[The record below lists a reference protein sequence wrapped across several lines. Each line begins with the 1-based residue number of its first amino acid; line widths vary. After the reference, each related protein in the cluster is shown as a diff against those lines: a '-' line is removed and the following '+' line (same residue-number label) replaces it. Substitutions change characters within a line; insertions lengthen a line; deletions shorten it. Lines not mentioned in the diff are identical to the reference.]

1 MGKRELIIAAA
12 FIVVAAL
19 AYQLTAPAA
28 KPGERRFSLGQV
40 FSNIRSEI
48 RANSA
53 STTVTKTGVVAL
65 NPGVTEVR
73 LTTSR
78 STPMTVI
85 GEKRDDV
92 GYEAVVESTGP
103 DEATA
108 RQYAER
114 TAVTSDDIG
123 AAQKIDV
130 VFTREGQQS
139 ARVTMRVPARLLVR
153 MEGSGHVVVSD
164 VRALDLRNVTGDV
177 TITNILEKL
186 SGSHRS
192 GELNVTKAG
201 AVDLMLS
208 SSRARLTD
216 IEGAITLNGRNGDC
230 VIAKSRGTVEAT
242 MANAEFTVTDHAG
255 PIHVSGELGTLRVV
269 SPAKDLAV
277 DVRRM
282 TVEITLGLAIPATI
296 LTSGEALKLT
306 LAGPPAISIDALAT
320 DGAIRVTDL
329 ALEAVKDERGSRLNA
344 AVGAGGP
351 RVVLRNTGAD
361 IVISLRK

>member
-19 AYQLTAPAA
+19 AYQFTAPAA
-28 KPGERRFSLGQV
+28 KPGERGFSLGQL
-40 FSNIRSEI
+40 FSHIKTGI

-53 STTVTKTGVVAL
+53 SATVTKTGTVPL
-65 NPGVTEVR
+65 KPGVTELR
-73 LTTSR
+73 LTTAR
-78 STPMTVI
+78 STPITVI

-92 GYEAVVESTGP
+92 GYEAVVDSTGP

-108 RQYAER
+108 RQYADR
-114 TAVTSDDIG
+114 TSVVSDDMG
-123 AAQKIDV
+123 AAQKLDLV
-130 VFTREGQQS
+130 YTREGQQS
-139 ARVTMRVPARLLVR
+139 ARLTMRVPARLLVR
-153 MEGSGHVVVSD
+153 IDGSGHLTVSD

-177 TITNILEKL
+177 TITNVLEKL

-201 AVDLMLS
+201 AIDLMLS
-208 SSRARLTD
+208 SSRARFTD
-216 IEGAITLNGRNGDC
+216 IDGAITLNARNGDC
-230 VIAKSRGTVEAT
+230 VIAKSRGTIEAT
-242 MANAEFTVTDHAG
+242 VANAEFTVTDHAG
-255 PIHVSGELGTLRVV
+255 PVHVSGELGTLRVV

-296 LTSGEALKLT
+296 LTSGETLKLT

-320 DGAIRVTDL
+320 DGAIHVTDL
-329 ALEAVKDERGSRLNA
+329 ALEPVKDERGSRLTA
-344 AVGAGGP
+344 AVGGGGA